1 MRDLAHQLSVF
12 VCTCGVTIVRMSK
25 HSSKR
30 QDKVL
35 QDVDWCLPSQ
45 QEVTVLEKLLL
56 QSGLILALG
65 KSLQFGVLREILH
78 GKEF

>member
-1 MRDLAHQLSVF
+1 
-12 VCTCGVTIVRMSK
+12 MSK